1 MAVSIMPTL
10 FADALPILLAADSP
24 GPNMM
29 TLLWPILMIGVL
41 FYFML
46 IRPEKRK
53 QADVQRMQQ
62 GLKKNDRVVTV
73 GGILGVVVNVQQGS
87 DEVTLRVDDNTNTR
101 IRVLRSAVS
110 RVLTAEKADKPEKSE
125 EPAPST

>member
-1 MAVSIMPTL
+1 
-10 FADALPILLAADSP
+10 
-24 GPNMM
+24 MM